1 MQLEFKDTLMSSYG
15 AHRLAERESAVLQEH
30 ALRRYQLVDGARLTR
45 DRCDDT
51 ENPHHSPSPTP

>member
-45 DRCDDT
+45 DRCVRR
-51 ENPHHSPSPTP
+51 HR

>member
-15 AHRLAERESAVLQEH
+15 ARRLAEREGMVLQEP
-30 ALRRYQLVDGARLTR
+30 ALRRIQLVDGARLTR

-51 ENPHHSPSPTP
+51 EDPNP